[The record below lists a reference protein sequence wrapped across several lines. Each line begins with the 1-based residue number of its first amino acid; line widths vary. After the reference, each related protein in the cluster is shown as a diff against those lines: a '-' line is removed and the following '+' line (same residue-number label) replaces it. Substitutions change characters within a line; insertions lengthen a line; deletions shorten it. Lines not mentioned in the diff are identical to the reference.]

1 MMGRFDTRRD
11 KVFMVVVYT
20 VMILVTVVMLYPFWD
35 QVVLS
40 LSTRA
45 QALEG
50 GFRVWP
56 SPISLDAYRYV
67 LDSPEIWRA
76 ALNTVQ
82 RVIFGTAWGVAV
94 TALTAYPLS
103 RDDFPMR
110 RVFTIMIV
118 FTMLF
123 SGGLIPD
130 YLLRKELHLLNNPLV
145 LILPGLTAFNIII
158 MRNFFR
164 SLPQEVMEAA
174 ELDGANEWRLFRDI
188 ALPLSKPILATMA
201 LFIAVAHWNAYF
213 DALIYITDR
222 DKYVLQVVLRRVLLE
237 GQVDMFIP
245 GGTDLSGFVQPPT
258 QETVKAA
265 LVMVTT
271 LPVILVY
278 PFLQRFFIK
287 GTLLGAVKE

>member
-1 MMGRFDTRRD
+1 MVGVYTFL
-11 KVFMVVVYT
+11 VIVVVA
-20 VMILVTVVMLYPFWD
+20 MLYPFWD
-35 QVVLS
+35 QLVLS
-40 LSTRA
+40 MSTRV
-45 QALEG
+45 QALG
-50 GFRVWP
+50 GGLRLFP
-56 SPISLDAYRYV
+56 SPVTLDGYRYV

-76 ALNTVQ
+76 AFNTLQ
-82 RVIFGTAWGVAV
+82 RVVLGTIWGVAI

-103 RDDFPMR
+103 RDDFPFR

-130 YLLRKELHLLNNPLV
+130 YLLRKELGLLNNPLV

-164 SLPQEVMEAA
+164 SLPPEVMEAA
-174 ELDGANEWRLFRDI
+174 ELDGANEWRIFRDM

-222 DKYVLQVVLRRVLLE
+222 DKYVLQVILRRVLLE
-237 GQVDMFIP
+237 SQLDMFIP
-245 GGTDLSGFVQPPT
+245 AGTDLSGVVQPPT

-271 LPVILVY
+271 LPVIVVY

>member
-1 MMGRFDTRRD
+1 MHRFDTRGDRI
-11 KVFMVVVYT
+11 FMVFIYIT
-20 VMILVTVVMLYPFWD
+20 LIFITLAMLYPFWD

-40 LSTRA
+40 VSDRA
-45 QALEG
+45 QALQRG
-50 GFRVWP
+50 IRWFPHTVTF
-56 SPISLDAYRYV
+56 DAYRYV

-76 ALNTVQ
+76 AFNSFQ
-82 RVIFGTAWGVAV
+82 RVIFGTIWGVAI

-103 RDDFPMR
+103 RDDFPLR

-130 YLLRKELHLLNNPLV
+130 YLLRKELGLLNNPLV
-145 LILPGLTAFNIII
+145 LILPGLTAFNIIL

-164 SLPQEVMEAA
+164 SLPSDLLEAA
-174 ELDGANEWRLFRDI
+174 ELDGAGEWQVLKDI
-188 ALPLSKPILATMA
+188 VLPLSKPILATMA

-222 DKYVLQVVLRRVLLE
+222 DKYVLQVILRRVLLE
-237 GQVDMFIP
+237 GQGDMFV
-245 GGTDLSGFVQPPT
+245 SGPEIANLAPPT
-258 QETVKAA
+258 AETVKAA
-265 LVMVTT
+265 LVIVTT
-271 LPVILVY
+271 LPIIVVY
-278 PFLQRFFIK
+278 PFLQRYFIK

>member
-1 MMGRFDTRRD
+1 MVGVYTFL
-11 KVFMVVVYT
+11 VIVVVA
-20 VMILVTVVMLYPFWD
+20 MLYPFWD
-35 QVVLS
+35 QLVLS
-40 LSTRA
+40 MSTRV
-45 QALEG
+45 QALG
-50 GFRVWP
+50 GGLRLFP
-56 SPISLDAYRYV
+56 SPVTLDGYRYV

-76 ALNTVQ
+76 AFNTLQ
-82 RVIFGTAWGVAV
+82 RVVLGTIWGVAI

-103 RDDFPMR
+103 RDDFPFR

-130 YLLRKELHLLNNPLV
+130 YLLRKELGLLNNPLV

-164 SLPQEVMEAA
+164 SLPPEVMEAA
-174 ELDGANEWRLFRDI
+174 ELDGANEWRIFRDM

-222 DKYVLQVVLRRVLLE
+222 DKYVLQVILRRVLLE
-237 GQVDMFIP
+237 SQLDMFIP
-245 GGTDLSGFVQPPT
+245 AGTDLSGVAQPPT

-271 LPVILVY
+271 LPVIVVY

>member
-1 MMGRFDTRRD
+1 MHRFDTRGDRILM
-11 KVFMVVVYT
+11 FCIYT
-20 VMILVTVVMLYPFWD
+20 FLILLTLAMLYPFWD

-40 LSTRA
+40 VSDRS
-45 QALEG
+45 QALQRSIRW
-50 GFRVWP
+50 FPHTVTW
-56 SPISLDAYRYV
+56 DAYRYV

-76 ALNTVQ
+76 AFNSLQ
-82 RVIFGTAWGVAV
+82 RVVLGTIWGVTI

-103 RDDFPMR
+103 RDDFPLR

-130 YLLRKELHLLNNPLV
+130 YLLRRELGLLNNPLV
-145 LILPGLTAFNIII
+145 LILPGLTAFNIIL

-164 SLPQEVMEAA
+164 SLPPEMMEAA
-174 ELDGANEWRLFRDI
+174 ELDGAGEWQVLKDI
-188 ALPLSKPILATMA
+188 VLPLSKPILATMA

-222 DKYVLQVVLRRVLLE
+222 NEYVLQVILRRVLLE
-237 GQVDMFIP
+237 GQGDMFVTGP
-245 GGTDLSGFVQPPT
+245 ENGGVVAPPT
-258 QETVKAA
+258 AETVKAA
-265 LVMVTT
+265 LVIVTT
-271 LPVILVY
+271 LPIILVY

>member
-1 MMGRFDTRRD
+1 MHRFDTRGDRI
-11 KVFMVVVYT
+11 FMFFVYI
-20 VMILVTVVMLYPFWD
+20 VIAFVTVAMLYPFWD

-40 LSTRA
+40 VSDRA
-45 QALEG
+45 QAMQRG
-50 GFRVWP
+50 IRWWP
-56 SPISLDAYRYV
+56 NTITFDAYRYV
-67 LDSPEIWRA
+67 LDSPEIWKA
-76 ALNTVQ
+76 ALNSLE
-82 RVIFGTAWGVAV
+82 RVVLGTIWGVAI

-103 RDDFPMR
+103 RDDFPLR
-110 RVFTIMIV
+110 RLWTIMIV

-123 SGGLIPD
+123 SGGLIPE

-164 SLPQEVMEAA
+164 SLPQDLLEAA
-174 ELDGANEWRLFRDI
+174 ELDGAGEWRVLRDI
-188 ALPLSKPILATMA
+188 VLPLSKPILATMA

-222 DKYVLQVVLRRVLLE
+222 DNYVLQVILRRVLLE
-237 GQVDMFIP
+237 GQADMFVDGP
-245 GGTDLSGFVQPPT
+245 DVSGVVAPPT
-258 QETVKAA
+258 AETVKAA

-271 LPVILVY
+271 LPIIIVY
-278 PFLQRFFIK
+278 PFLQRYFIK

>member
-1 MMGRFDTRRD
+1 MACIY
-11 KVFMVVVYT
+11 VFL
-20 VMILVTVVMLYPFWD
+20 ILLTLAMLYPFWD
-35 QVVLS
+35 QMVLS
-40 LSTRA
+40 VSDRA
-45 QALEG
+45 QALQ
-50 GFRVWP
+50 RSIRWYPRTVNW
-56 SPISLDAYRYV
+56 DAYGYV

-76 ALNTVQ
+76 GFNSLK
-82 RVIFGTAWGVAV
+82 RVVFGTIWGVTV

-103 RDDFPMR
+103 RDDFPLR

-130 YLLRKELHLLNNPLV
+130 YLLRKELGLLNNPLV
-145 LILPGLTAFNIII
+145 LILPGLTAFNIIL

-164 SLPQEVMEAA
+164 SLPPEMMEAA
-174 ELDGANEWRLFRDI
+174 ELDGAGEWQVLKDI
-188 ALPLSKPILATMA
+188 VLPLSKPILATMA

-222 DKYVLQVVLRRVLLE
+222 NEYVLQVILRRVLLE
-237 GQVDMFIP
+237 GQGDMFVTGP
-245 GGTDLSGFVQPPT
+245 ENGGIVAPPT
-258 QETVKAA
+258 AETVKAA
-265 LVMVTT
+265 LVIVTT
-271 LPVILVY
+271 LPIILVY

>member
-1 MMGRFDTRRD
+1 MQRFDTRGDRI
-11 KVFMVVVYT
+11 FMFCIYVAL
-20 VMILVTVVMLYPFWD
+20 ILMTLAMLYPFWD

-40 LSTRA
+40 VSDRS
-45 QALEG
+45 QALQRG
-50 GFRVWP
+50 IRWFPHTITW
-56 SPISLDAYRYV
+56 DAYRYV

-76 ALNTVQ
+76 ALNSFQ
-82 RVIFGTAWGVAV
+82 RVIFGTIWGVAI

-103 RDDFPMR
+103 RDDFPLR

-130 YLLRKELHLLNNPLV
+130 YLLRRELGLLNNPLV

-164 SLPQEVMEAA
+164 SLPQDLMEAA
-174 ELDGANEWRLFRDI
+174 ELDGAGEWQVLKDI
-188 ALPLSKPILATMA
+188 VLPLSKPILATMA

-222 DKYVLQVVLRRVLLE
+222 DKYVLQVILRRVLLE
-237 GQVDMFIP
+237 GQGDMFV
-245 GGTDLSGFVQPPT
+245 SGPEVANLAPPT
-258 QETVKAA
+258 AETVKAA

-271 LPVILVY
+271 LPIIVVY

>member
-1 MMGRFDTRRD
+1 MHRFDTRQD
-11 KVFMVVVYT
+11 KVFMGIVYL
-20 VMILVTVVMLYPFWD
+20 VMIFVTVAMLYPFWD

-40 LSTRA
+40 MSDRA
-45 QALEG
+45 QALQRG
-50 GFRVWP
+50 VRWWP
-56 SPISLDAYRYV
+56 HTVTFDAYRYV

-76 ALNTVQ
+76 AFNSVQ
-82 RVIFGTAWGVAV
+82 RVFLGTIWGVGI

-103 RDDFPMR
+103 RDDFPFR
-110 RVFTIMIV
+110 RVFTLMIV

-130 YLLRKELHLLNNPLV
+130 YLLRRELHLLNNPLV

-164 SLPQEVMEAA
+164 SLPQELMEAA
-174 ELDGANEWRLFRDI
+174 ELDGAGEWRVLRDI
-188 ALPLSKPILATMA
+188 VLPLSKPILATMA

-222 DKYVLQVVLRRVLLE
+222 DKYVLQVILRRVLLE
-237 GQVDMFIP
+237 GQGDMFVAGP
-245 GGTDLSGFVQPPT
+245 DSAYMVPPT
-258 QETVKAA
+258 AETVKAA

-271 LPVILVY
+271 LPIILVY
-278 PFLQRFFIK
+278 PFLQRYFIK

>member
-1 MMGRFDTRRD
+1 MARYDTLRD
-11 KVFMVVVYT
+11 RILMAGIYTFLIMVV
-20 VMILVTVVMLYPFWD
+20 VVMLYPFWD
-35 QVVLS
+35 QLVLS
-40 LSTRA
+40 MSTRS
-45 QALEG
+45 QALRG
-50 GFRVWP
+50 GLRLIP
-56 SPISLDAYRYV
+56 SPITLDGYRYV
-67 LDSPEIWRA
+67 LDSPELWRA
-76 ALNTVQ
+76 AFNTLQ
-82 RVIFGTAWGVAV
+82 RVVLGTIWGLAV
-94 TALTAYPLS
+94 TMLTAYPLS
-103 RDDFPMR
+103 RDEFPFR
-110 RVFTIMIV
+110 RVFMIMIV

-130 YLLRKELHLLNNPLV
+130 YLLRKELGLLNSPLV

-174 ELDGANEWRLFRDI
+174 ELDGANQWRIFRDI

-222 DKYVLQVVLRRVLLE
+222 DKYVLQVILRRVLLE
-237 GQVDMFIP
+237 SQVGMFIP
-245 GGTDLSGFVQPPT
+245 TGTDLSGVVQPAT
-258 QETVKAA
+258 QETIKAA

-271 LPVILVY
+271 FPVIVVY

>member
-1 MMGRFDTRRD
+1 MARFDTFRD
-11 KVFMVVVYT
+11 RILMIGIYLSLILMVI
-20 VMILVTVVMLYPFWD
+20 MMLYPFWD
-35 QVVLS
+35 QLVLS
-40 LSTRA
+40 TSTRA
-45 QALEG
+45 QALRG
-50 GFRVWP
+50 GLRLFP
-56 SPISLDAYRYV
+56 SPITFDAYRYV

-76 ALNTVQ
+76 AYNTLQ
-82 RVIFGTAWGVAV
+82 RVVFGTVWGVAI

-103 RDDFPMR
+103 RDHFPFR
-110 RVFTIMIV
+110 RVFMVMIV

-130 YLLRKELHLLNNPLV
+130 YLLRKELGLLNNPLV

-174 ELDGANEWRLFRDI
+174 ELDGAGEWGIFRDI
-188 ALPLSKPILATMA
+188 VLPLSKPILATMA
-201 LFIAVAHWNAYF
+201 LFIAVGHWNAYF

-237 GQVDMFIP
+237 SQIGMFIP
-245 GGTDLSGFVQPPT
+245 TGTDLSGVVQPPT

-271 LPVILVY
+271 LPVIIVY